1 MQTVNIFKSRK
12 RITGDDAATTQQI
25 KYLRQL
31 CYSRDLEFPFDSM
44 QESKAHLK
52 KYEARRGIKELLSGN
67 VIVFIYPINMEQ

>member
-25 KYLRQL
+25 KYLKQL

-44 QESKAHLK
+44 QESKSHLK
-52 KYEARRGIKELLSGN
+52 KYEASRGIKEILAGN
-67 VIVFIYPINMEQ
+67 SIVFIYPANIE